1 MEISR
6 QAATRLEMWASDGG
20 CGHEATAVHDAAWRR
35 GGDVGHR
42 ARGISHEQD
51 TARHGRTRRGE
62 IQLRQRRGL
71 LGRVSPAC
79 SVSFD
84 QAGLHEC
91 SPSTSTR
98 NALRSGLPKFRHAG
112 SSARLRTSDT
122 VLRAAFPVVKA
133 RISSGKVGHPGALR
147 EIRQHLRCGPQRHRD
162 NECPARHGVR
172 WHGRLD
178 GLAPVDHSERREL
191 GSERGDKRAGQ
202 HWRGS
207 TSAGPPVS
215 TSQESMIP
223 LAAFTPLQ
231 LG

>member
-1 MEISR
+1 MANRAAQIAITYSAPSVAAALLGLALEYMALADGLISVGRYLRKSSNCKKCSKILLAMEISR
-6 QAATRLEMWASDGG
+6 QAATRLEMWASDRGR
-20 CGHEATAVHDAAWRR
+20 GHEATAVHDAAWRR

-147 EIRQHLRCGPQRHRD
+147 D
-162 NECPARHGVR
+162 
-172 WHGRLD
+172 
-178 GLAPVDHSERREL
+178 S
-191 GSERGDKRAGQ
+191 
-202 HWRGS
+202 
-207 TSAGPPVS
+207 
-215 TSQESMIP
+215 
-223 LAAFTPLQ
+223 
-231 LG
+231 

>member
-1 MEISR
+1 MGSVGRYLRKSSNCKKCSKILLAMEISR
-6 QAATRLEMWASDGG
+6 QAATRLEIWASDGG

-98 NALRSGLPKFRHAG
+98 NALRSGLPKFHHAG

-133 RISSGKVGHPGALR
+133 RISSGKFGHPGALR
-147 EIRQHLRCGPQRHRD
+147 ESVIFRSRFKRIRRR
-162 NECPARHGVR
+162 ARIR
-172 WHGRLD
+172 TN
-178 GLAPVDHSERREL
+178 
-191 GSERGDKRAGQ
+191 KK
-202 HWRGS
+202 
-207 TSAGPPVS
+207 
-215 TSQESMIP
+215 
-223 LAAFTPLQ
+223 
-231 LG
+231 